1 MTRLPGAILLAVL
14 AGYRR
19 WISPLFGPHCRFH
32 PSCSAYAM
40 SAIGEYGAAR
50 GGWLAL
56 RRLAR
61 CQPFSRGGYDPVPAR
76 LDARAPLDDGLLAGS
91 THVRGAQS

>member
-1 MTRLPGAILLAVL
+1 MTRLPRGLLLALL

-19 WISPLFGPHCRFH
+19 LVSPLLGPHCRFH
-32 PSCSAYAM
+32 PSCSAYAVT
-40 SAIGEYGAAR
+40 AITEYGALR

-76 LDARAPLDDGLLAGS
+76 SAGTERPPARPVTRPRLGG
-91 THVRGAQS
+91 VQS